1 MKHVVLLFITTSLFL
16 STLVFSSFYLDVS
29 TVKLGETNY
38 VVYEFGPEFSL
49 GPMLIGLTLTTYTSD
64 LSVGTFYF
72 GYPSDNP
79 SENIIDG
86 LNITAL
92 GLDLGTFWF
101 RYGQMQPLTYG
112 MGLIMNGYH
121 IPKSR
126 VLDFGVR
133 MNDLK
138 ISVHVPHE
146 IRQLT
151 TFKIQRSDSVYSTLV
166 VLPLLGLDFSVY
178 GIAETEELAELQ
190 YALGV
195 ALTKNVFGFSV
206 GVEAA
211 TQIWK
216 DGQTSYGAFA
226 GLFGDFGT
234 FQLVAGPYYASD
246 GFAVWLFDREYAK
259 LRHTYDPSAI
269 SRNVG
274 YIVRT
279 ALNVQP
285 YGKLVISLMGDFG
298 EKLTLTGEG
307 YLKIPEL
314 GGTNGLILYFY
325 VFDNTPFENGQ
336 ILDESTSARITI
348 AYPLVNN
355 LFAGI
360 KYVWNGSQFQQMP
373 FVGGILNF

>member
-1 MKHVVLLFITTSLFL
+1 LKHVVLLFITTSLFL
-16 STLVFSSFYLDVS
+16 YTLIFSSFYLDVS

-38 VVYEFGPEFSL
+38 IVYEFGPEFSL

-64 LSVGTFYF
+64 LSAGKFYF

-79 SENIIDG
+79 SEHIIDG
-86 LNITAL
+86 LNIAAL
-92 GLDLGTFWF
+92 SLDLGTFWF

-133 MNDLK
+133 MNDLRVF
-138 ISVHVPHE
+138 VHVPYE

-151 TFKIQRSDSVYSTLV
+151 TFKIQQSDSVYSTLV

-178 GIAETEELAELQ
+178 GIAETEELAELH

-195 ALTKNVFGFSV
+195 ALTKNVFGFSL

-216 DGQTSYGAFA
+216 NNQTSYGAFA
-226 GLFGDFGT
+226 GLFGDFGN
-234 FQLVAGPYYASD
+234 FQLVAGPYYASN
-246 GFAVWLFDREYAK
+246 GFAVRLFDSEYAK
-259 LRHTYDPSAI
+259 LKHTYDPSAI
-269 SRNVG
+269 SKNVG
-274 YIVRT
+274 YIVRG

-285 YGKLVISLMGDFG
+285 YGKLVISLTGDFG
-298 EKLTLTGEG
+298 EKLILTGEG
-307 YLKIPEL
+307 YLRVPEV
-314 GGTNGLILYFY
+314 GGTNGLVLYLY

-336 ILDESTSARITI
+336 IFDESTSARITI
-348 AYPLVNN
+348 AYPLVDH

-360 KYVWNGSQFQQMP
+360 KYVWNGSQFQQMA
-373 FVGGILNF
+373 FVGGMLNF